1 MSRTDDVLLH
11 VDRLT
16 LTLPAASGPIEALS
30 GVDFTVRRG
39 EVFALVGESGCGKS
53 LTASA
58 VVRLPE
64 PERPTDG
71 SASKA
76 GIFSG

>member
-16 LTLPAASGPIEALS
+16 LTLPSDSGPIEALS

-39 EVFALVGESGCGKS
+39 EVFALV
-53 LTASA
+53 
-58 VVRLPE
+58 PE
-64 PERPTDG
+64 FPTDFYSHLG
-71 SASKA
+71 SRL
-76 GIFSG
+76 